1 MLNTHLAVYGPLLVL
16 AVLFAATTLMTSI
29 ISNGATAVL
38 LSPIAISL
46 AEQMAVDPK
55 PFLLA
60 VMLAASTCYLTP
72 LGYQTNIMIYGP
84 GNYRF
89 SDFFKVGGILTILT
103 MIIVTIMLYMIFF
116 NE

>member
-1 MLNTHLAVYGPLLVL
+1 
-16 AVLFAATTLMTSI
+16 
-29 ISNGATAVL
+29 
-38 LSPIAISL
+38 
-46 AEQMAVDPK
+46 
-55 PFLLA
+55 
-60 VMLAASTCYLTP
+60 
-72 LGYQTNIMIYGP
+72 MIYGP